1 MSMSMSIV
9 DLYIAR
15 NRKAPNA
22 LMVNKV
28 DQLAAMLRWFTAGGA
43 IRIALRQLS
52 KTWKL
57 RHYDVIDDVI
67 IWVQDGNCKKTA
79 GENFSIRA
87 LYNIT
92 NNQHNPIKTVVR
104 DSFLSPK
111 TPKNTSF

>member
-9 DLYIAR
+9 DLYIAL

-67 IWVQDGNCKKTA
+67 DDVIIWVQDGNCKKN
-79 GENFSIRA
+79 GWREF
-87 LYNIT
+87 
-92 NNQHNPIKTVVR
+92 
-104 DSFLSPK
+104 
-111 TPKNTSF
+111 